1 MAPVHGRG
9 SSAGDASTPG
19 TLYVVATPL
28 GNLEDVTLRA
38 LRVLKEAALIA
49 CEDTRRTARLLQA
62 HGIATPTT
70 SYFEHNERWKGERIL
85 VALRAG
91 RAVALVSDAGTP
103 GISDP
108 GYRLVREAR
117 AEGIPVV
124 PVPGPSAAVAAL
136 SVSGLP
142 TDRFLFVG
150 FLPARVSARRKA
162 LEALAAAR
170 ETLVVYE
177 SPVRVVA
184 ALEDMLAVF
193 GDRDAFLCREATKVH
208 EEYARGT
215 LGSLRAL
222 LAARDVVKGEIV
234 LVVGGAPEGAHAPAA
249 GVGSGVDT
257 TSTGTRAAGTTA
269 SAATGVATTGGGLD
283 ATATVAET
291 FARLTAEGLTRREA
305 VKKTARIHGLPARAV
320 YALVLDLA

>member
-1 MAPVHGRG
+1 MAPDHGRG
-9 SSAGDASTPG
+9 SSAGDASTAG

-38 LRVLKEAALIA
+38 LRILKEVALVA

-85 VALRAG
+85 DALRAG

-150 FLPARVSARRKA
+150 FLPARAQARRKA
-162 LEALAAAR
+162 LDALAAAR

-184 ALEDMLAVF
+184 ALDDMQAAL
-193 GDRDAFLCREATKVH
+193 GDREAFLCREATKLH
-208 EEYARGT
+208 EEYVRGT
-215 LGSLRAL
+215 LASLRAL
-222 LAARDVVKGEIV
+222 LAARREVKGEIV
-234 LVVGGAPEGAHAPAA
+234 LVVAGASEAAPPP
-249 GVGSGVDT
+249 
-257 TSTGTRAAGTTA
+257 
-269 SAATGVATTGGGLD
+269 
-283 ATATVAET
+283 TATVAET
-291 FARLTAEGLTRREA
+291 FARLSAEGMTRREA
-305 VKKTARIHGLPARAV
+305 VKETARIHGLPAREV
-320 YALVLDLA
+320 YLQVLPSS

>member
-1 MAPVHGRG
+1 MAPDHGRG

-38 LRVLKEAALIA
+38 LRVLKEAALVA
-49 CEDTRRTARLLQA
+49 CEDTRRTAKLLQA

-85 VALRAG
+85 DALRAG

-117 AEGIPVV
+117 AEGIAVV
-124 PVPGPSAAVAAL
+124 PVPGPSAVVAAL

-150 FLPARVSARRKA
+150 FLPARASARRKA
-162 LEALAAAR
+162 LDAIAAVT
-170 ETLVVYE
+170 ETIVVYE

-184 ALEDMLAVF
+184 ALDDMIASL

-208 EEYARGT
+208 EEYVRGT
-215 LGSLRAL
+215 LSSLRAL
-222 LAARDVVKGEIV
+222 LASRPEVKGEVV
-234 LVVGGAPEGAHAPAA
+234 LVVGGAPDAA
-249 GVGSGVDT
+249 
-257 TSTGTRAAGTTA
+257 
-269 SAATGVATTGGGLD
+269 VAV
-283 ATATVAET
+283 TATVAET
-291 FARLTAEGLTRREA
+291 FARLTADGLTRREA
-305 VKKTARIHGLPARAV
+305 VKETAKIHGLPARDV
-320 YALVLDLA
+320 YAQVLED